1 MICLLSRESRIRI
14 EVILL
19 ATSFNSSL
27 ALSIAHS
34 DVCILTTRLTGA
46 PKHPRHYGRCDRDCK
61 GSSGIWCEELIL
73 KSAEVVTNWT
83 SSVNVSYPRMTAD
96 LLESQGDMYRAKTG
110 GFLNC
115 WLAAIAGRL
124 ATLKSYTLRR
134 LYDARAKSP
143 ARPPMRKM
151 AQCGV

>member
-1 MICLLSRESRIRI
+1 MKSRIQI

-27 ALSIAHS
+27 ALPIAHS
-34 DVCILTTRLTGA
+34 DICIPTTWLTGVL
-46 PKHPRHYGRCDRDCK
+46 KHPRHYGRCDRTCK
-61 GSSGIWCEELIL
+61 GSSGICCEELL

-96 LLESQGDMYRAKTG
+96 LLESQGDMYRTITG
-110 GFLNC
+110 GFNC

-124 ATLKSYTLRR
+124 ATLKSITLRR
-134 LYDARAKSP
+134 LYHARAKSA

-151 AQCGV
+151 AQRGV